1 MTCDSGQT
9 HQASVAKRGRGRK
22 IRIQVLVKLELAFNA
37 APFVRTDP
45 ALMRIADGMQRA
57 VEVCLPVVEEL
68 LHLMEIWS
76 QIAILPDISL
86 PHEFKSILKNQDAKL
101 IDFNLFIKK
110 FLLQCEENRF

>member
-1 MTCDSGQT
+1 M
-9 HQASVAKRGRGRK
+9 
-22 IRIQVLVKLELAFNA
+22 KLELAFNA
-37 APFVRTDP
+37 APFIRPDP
-45 ALMRIADGMQRA
+45 ALIRIADGMQRA

-68 LHLMEIWS
+68 LHLREIWR